1 VLDRLTLL
9 FFKLLTP
16 KAKKMK
22 NLTQKEWV
30 AGQLA
35 STGTISRNQCLRNY
49 VSRLGT
55 IITDLKKE
63 GWEFEAH
70 YQDVKT
76 PFGSGKDYIYRV
88 TYIPEFNDKSEEV
101 A

>member
-1 VLDRLTLL
+1 
-9 FFKLLTP
+9 
-16 KAKKMK
+16 MK

-35 STGTISRNQCLRNY
+35 ATGTITRNECLRNY
-49 VSRLGT
+49 ISRLGA
-55 IITDLKKE
+55 IIADLKKE

-70 YQDVKT
+70 YKDVKT
-76 PFGSGKDYIYRV
+76 PFGIGKDYVYRV
-88 TYIPEFNDKSEEV
+88 TYIPEFDKSEEV